1 MKMGHIMKDLN
12 TRGYGLASITPF
24 ILGSI
29 GLAGVLFLDK
39 FYWRTGVFP
48 EGRPDFS
55 FDYLMRSAVIFISL
69 CAVYW
74 GLIGGRKPQLV
85 ILKSDG
91 MPIERLSI
99 LGTLLVSIIFLFL
112 FIFKSSVFSV
122 LSFEDGLIEWC
133 SAILLLGACIIF
145 LVAFARYRN
154 YLSIPK
160 ITQWTFVFLAF
171 VFFII
176 AMEEISW
183 FQRVIEV
190 KTPVL
195 FKDNMQNE
203 INFHNF
209 ATDKVENIYYFG
221 AFLFLVALPFL
232 RVSFSSAVN
241 NNYLRLFVPRPFISI
256 IAAVACAYNFYMW
269 NIIFIQISFFGSVI
283 ILFAFA
289 IYCNNWNERG
299 IIVFT
304 ISLIVIT
311 QAFFLS
317 NGDNFYRT
325 WEVTEYKEFLIPLA
339 FFVYSL
345 SVYSSVGQVYLEK
358 ERSYSK
364 LNEDFN

>member
-1 MKMGHIMKDLN
+1 MKTGHIMKDLN
-12 TRGYGLASITPF
+12 MGGYRPASITSF
-24 ILGSI
+24 ILGII
-29 GLAGVLFLDK
+29 GLAGMLFSDK
-39 FYWRTGVFP
+39 FYWRRGIFQ
-48 EGRPDFS
+48 EGWPDFS
-55 FDYLMRSAVIFISL
+55 FDYLMRSVIIFISL

-74 GLIGGRKPQLV
+74 GLVGSKKPQLV

-91 MPIERLSI
+91 MSIERLSI
-99 LGTLLVSIIFLFL
+99 SGTLLISIIFLFL
-112 FIFKSSVFSV
+112 FLFKPSVFST
-122 LSFEDGLIEWC
+122 LSFEDGPIEWG
-133 SAILLLGACIIF
+133 STILLLSACITF

-171 VFFII
+171 VFFVIG
-176 AMEEISW
+176 MEEISW
-183 FQRVIEV
+183 FQRVIEIE
-190 KTPVL
+190 TPAL

-209 ATDKVENIYYFG
+209 ATYKVENIYYFG
-221 AFLFLVALPFL
+221 AFLFLVILPFL
-232 RVSFSSAVN
+232 RVLFSSIVN

-256 IAAVACAYNFYMW
+256 IAAVACAYNFDTW
-269 NIIFIQISFFGSVI
+269 STIFIQISFFSSII

-317 NGDNFYRT
+317 NGGNFYRA
-325 WEVTEYKEFLIPLA
+325 WKVTEYKEFFIPLA
-339 FFVYSL
+339 FFIYSL
-345 SVYSSVGQVYLEK
+345 SVYSNVDQVYLEK
-358 ERSYSK
+358 GKYSPP
-364 LNEDFN
+364 NI